1 MREREKDESY
11 WDAGCETHKESKLF
25 LLKRKE
31 SPLDTFKFEASLG
44 YLKIALQRNNNK
56 KSKNHANN

>member
-11 WDAGCETHKESKLF
+11 WDAVCETHKDSKLF

-31 SPLDTFKFEASLG
+31 SPLDTFKCEASLS
-44 YLKIALQRNNNK
+44 YLKIVLQRNNK
-56 KSKNHANN
+56 KGKNHANN